1 MRVKYDTENYC
12 TRCEIKTSK
21 NITCCL
27 VCHYKM
33 RTVSHQ
39 PIEKFKNG
47 NKNEGRM
54 KRY

>member
-1 MRVKYDTENYC
+1 MRVKYDSENYC
-12 TRCEIKTSK
+12 TRCDRKWPKT
-21 NITCCL
+21 IDVCL
-27 VCHYKM
+27 ACHFRC

-39 PIEKFKNG
+39 PITKFKNG